1 MGVVT
6 MKRKILGIWRFCR
19 DVTCNVSTLVVNSLS
34 TCIIRKFSAKTIF
47 IFLATLFLVCN
58 IHLVSPFPLTL
69 SPTYAADIQP
79 NAQVLVE
86 QGRKLYE
93 AGELARATTVLLQA
107 VKVFQSNGDKFGEA
121 TTLSNLSLVAKKL
134 GQLEKAESYITQSLK
149 IFTNSEFRA
158 DRVSIQQ
165 VLASSLDIL
174 GQIQLEL
181 GKGEEALDMWK
192 LAANTYAKANDEVG
206 RIRCLINQSI
216 ALQALGMYRQAR
228 TTLEEI
234 YPRLEKQPDS
244 LVKATALRSLGD
256 VLQLTGDFEKSNQRL
271 QQSRD
276 IATKLQSPPHISAA
290 LISLGNT
297 QLALAKREVVQEI
310 NTSYEQSTPLRCHN
324 HQIAQYPLA
333 VKFYNHAA
341 QLYGEAASVS
351 NSPLAQVQAQ
361 LNQLDVFQD
370 LQKWT
375 EIQNLS
381 NQIETKLNK
390 IPLSQPAIYAQINLA
405 QHLVCA
411 KQATAVNNPTW
422 KEIAQTLAVSIQQA
436 QSIDDKRSQAYGLG
450 ALGAVYLET
459 QDIQNAQ
466 KLTEQG
472 LGIAQAIKAT
482 DISYLWQWQLG
493 YILRAKGDIQGAIIS
508 YKETV
513 NTLKDLR
520 NDLVALNPDVQF
532 SFRDNVEPVYRQFV
546 DLLLQPGNE
555 KLGMEN
561 GESKKQLR
569 SPLSTPHSAL
579 STQHS
584 ALIIQENLKLAR
596 QAIEGLQLTE
606 LENFFREACLLPKA
620 KEIDEIVDKTDITAA
635 VIYPIILKDRLG
647 IIVKLPNQSELRYYT
662 TYKPLEEVESV
673 LEELQKMLREP
684 DRTNDI
690 KKLSAQVYSWL
701 IQPMENELATRKIKT
716 LVFVLDG
723 SLRNIPMAILYDEKQ
738 KQYLIQKY
746 AVGVVPGLQLID
758 PKPLVR
764 KELNAL
770 AGGVSQKLQVDG
782 RSFASLENVPGEL
795 QKIQSTIPNSKE
807 LLNQTFTK
815 ANVQN
820 QIQRL
825 PYTVVHMATHGEFSS
840 NADKTFILAWEK
852 LIKVKDFDNLLRLR
866 EQSDRPI
873 ELLVLSACQTAA
885 GDKRATL
892 GLAGIAVRA
901 GARSTLATLW
911 SVDDVSTAE
920 IMSKFYQ
927 SLADTNVH
935 KAEALQRAQLA
946 VLNKDDNPYY
956 WAPYVLVGNWL

>member
-1 MGVVT
+1 
-6 MKRKILGIWRFCR
+6 MKRKILKIRHQCR
-19 DVTCNVSTLVVNSLS
+19 DVIYHVSSTL
-34 TCIIRKFSAKTIF
+34 IFIRKFSGAKTIF
-47 IFLATLFLVCN
+47 IFVVTLFLVYN
-58 IHLVSPFPLTL
+58 IHFL
-69 SPTYAADIQP
+69 SPTLAQAVSQKP

-93 AGELARATTVLLQA
+93 ASDLARANTVLLQA
-107 VKVFQSNGDKFGEA
+107 VKVFQSNGDKLGEA
-121 TTLSNLSLVAKKL
+121 TTLSNLSLIAKKL

-149 IFTNSEFRA
+149 ILTDTEFRTNK
-158 DRVSIQQ
+158 VSIQQ
-165 VLASSLDIL
+165 VLAETLDIQ

-181 GKGEEALDMWK
+181 GKVEEALFTWK
-192 LAANTYAKANDEVG
+192 LAANTYGKANDEVG
-206 RIRCLINQSI
+206 RTRCLINQSI

-228 TTLEEI
+228 GTLEEI
-234 YPRLEKQPDS
+234 YPRLEKQLDS

-256 VLQLTGDFEKSNQRL
+256 VLQLTGDLETSYKRL

-276 IATKLQSPPHISAA
+276 IATKLQSPPHLTAA

-310 NTSYEQSTPLRCHN
+310 NTNYEQSTPLRCQN
-324 HQIAQYPLA
+324 HQTTQEESSI
-333 VKFYNHAA
+333 KFYNKSAE
-341 QLYGEAASVS
+341 LYGEAASAS
-351 NSPLAQVQAQ
+351 NSPLTQVQAQ
-361 LNQLDVFQD
+361 LNQLEVFQD

-375 EIQNLS
+375 SVQNLS
-381 NQIETKLNK
+381 NQIKTKLNN
-390 IPLSQPAIYAQINLA
+390 IPPSQPAVYAQINLA
-405 QHLVCA
+405 QHLVCL
-411 KQATAVNNPTW
+411 KQATAANNPTW

-472 LGIAQAIKAT
+472 LGIAEAIKAT

-493 YILRAKGDIQGAIIS
+493 YILRAKGDTEGAIRS

-546 DLLLQPGNE
+546 DLLLQSGNE
-555 KLGMEN
+555 
-561 GESKKQLR
+561 ESKKQLR
-569 SPLSTPHSAL
+569 RDVINRVST
-579 STQHS
+579 
-584 ALIIQENLKLAR
+584 QENLKLAR
-596 QAIEGLQLTE
+596 EAIEGLQLTE

-620 KEIDEIVDKTDITAA
+620 KQIDEIVDKTDTTSA

-647 IIVKLPNQSELRYYT
+647 IIVKLPNQQELQYYT

-673 LEELQKMLREP
+673 LEQLQRRLREP

-690 KKLSAQVYSWL
+690 KNLSAQVYSWL

-723 SLRNIPMAILYDEKQ
+723 SLRNIPMAVLYDEKQ

-746 AVGVVPGLQLID
+746 AVGVAPGLQLID

-770 AGGVSQKLQVDG
+770 AGGVSEQLKVDG
-782 RSFASLENVPGEL
+782 RLFTSLDNVPKEL

-825 PYTVVHMATHGEFSS
+825 PYTVIHMATHGEFSS

-852 LIKVKDFDNLLRLR
+852 LLKVKDFDNLLRLR
-866 EQSDRPI
+866 EQTERPI
-873 ELLVLSACQTAA
+873 ELLVLSACQTAT

-911 SVDDVSTAE
+911 SVDDASTTL

-927 SLADTNVH
+927 SLADTNVP
-935 KAEALQRAQLA
+935 KAEALRRAQLA
-946 VLNKDDNPYY
+946 VLTLDENPYF